1 MMRSRYRLPGEIG
14 GGYHL
19 KKIDSSDNTKMSRFF
34 NPVIA
39 TKNIEK
45 VEEKITCDNR
55 EDVERVIIKAFKR
68 VHVSFQST

>member
-1 MMRSRYRLPGEIG
+1 
-14 GGYHL
+14 
-19 KKIDSSDNTKMSRFF
+19 MSRFF

-55 EDVERVIIKAFKR
+55 EDVERVIIKAFKS